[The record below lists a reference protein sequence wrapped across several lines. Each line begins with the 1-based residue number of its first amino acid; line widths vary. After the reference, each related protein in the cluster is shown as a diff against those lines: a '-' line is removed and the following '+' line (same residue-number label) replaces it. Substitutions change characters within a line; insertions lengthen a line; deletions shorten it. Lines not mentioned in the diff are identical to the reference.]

1 LNEVLVIVAEGNGMP
16 RSSTKATA
24 FLRKTTIDRQD
35 PRIIRLHEIL
45 IRAYDD
51 EIDALALAGQVG
63 LIKADIAR
71 YPKLRNTWWSILEEC
86 AREDQLDRLVKT
98 ALRDPTSASWHVKI
112 QAVIGAEE
120 PGEPAAATDKST
132 QTVAEQ
138 RTSAM
143 QPGVGDYAKLW
154 EPGTTLQVRFLDGA
168 EPLRS
173 LVESTA
179 KQWTEFANLK
189 FEFNDAPDAPIR
201 VSFKKSGSW
210 SYIGTDSLRLAGTDE
225 PTINFGWLSD
235 TLNPA
240 DQQQVILHEFG
251 HVLGLQHEHGNPAS
265 TIRWNRPEVYRSLKG
280 APNYWGR
287 EQVDRSLFAIWPP
300 GYFPVH
306 KVFDRRSI
314 MIFPISA
321 EWLLDHRAISKNTRL
336 SALDRQF
343 AAALYPSRGSVTT

>member
-1 LNEVLVIVAEGNGMP
+1 MP

-24 FLRKTTIDRQD
+24 FLLKTTIDPED
-35 PRIIRLHEIL
+35 PRIIGLHEIL
-45 IRAYDD
+45 IRSYAD
-51 EIDALALAGQVG
+51 EVDALALAGQVG
-63 LIKADIAR
+63 LLKADIGR
-71 YPKLRNTWWSILEEC
+71 YPKMRQTWWSILEEC
-86 AREDQLDRLVKT
+86 AREGQLARLVET

-112 QAVIGAEE
+112 QAVIGAEG

-132 QTVAEQ
+132 ETVAEQ
-138 RTSAM
+138 RTSPM
-143 QPGVGDYAKLW
+143 QPDVGDYAKLW

-201 VSFKKSGSW
+201 VSFKEFGSW
-210 SYIGTDSLRLAGTDE
+210 SYLGTDSLRLAGTDE
-225 PTINFGWLSD
+225 PTINFGWLAD
-235 TLNPA
+235 TNKPA

-251 HVLGLQHEHGNPAS
+251 HVLGLQHEQGNPAS
-265 TIRWNRPEVYRSLKG
+265 TIRWNRPEVYRSMQG
-280 APNYWGR
+280 EPNHWSR
-287 EQVDRSLFAIWPP
+287 EQVDRQFFAIWPP
-300 GYFPVH
+300 GHFPVH

-314 MIFPISA
+314 MITPVPA
-321 EWLLDHRAISKNTRL
+321 ELLLDHRALGKNTRL